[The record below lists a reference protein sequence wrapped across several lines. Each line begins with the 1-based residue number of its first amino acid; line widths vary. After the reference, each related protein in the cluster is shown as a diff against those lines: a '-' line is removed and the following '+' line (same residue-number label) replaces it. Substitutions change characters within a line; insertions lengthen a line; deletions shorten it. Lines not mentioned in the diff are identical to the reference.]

1 MADEKRLEEY
11 EGFARDV
18 RAELAETNARM
29 DALRAEGKTKTATY
43 RQLFANRV
51 TLKEID
57 ARLAERG
64 L

>member
-1 MADEKRLEEY
+1 MTDGERLRAFEA
-11 EGFARDV
+11 FARDV
-18 RAELAETNARM
+18 RGELADTTARM
-29 DALRAEGKTKTATY
+29 EALRAQGKAKTATY

-51 TLKEID
+51 TLREVD